1 MASRSYCQVSDF
13 LNYSP
18 GSASDILAER
28 KSENIEKKFI
38 FKIASPYSHAT
49 VAFQKLI

>member
-1 MASRSYCQVSDF
+1 MANRSYRWASDF

-28 KSENIEKKFI
+28 KSEKKEF
-38 FKIASPYSHAT
+38 FLKKN
-49 VAFQKLI
+49 KLLHEAMTL

>member
-1 MASRSYCQVSDF
+1 MASRSYQQASDF

-28 KSENIEKKFI
+28 KSEKKKKKF
-38 FKIASPYSHAT
+38 FLK
-49 VAFQKLI
+49 K